1 MKKLYNE
8 IKKETEKLNKQF
20 MNIKKH
26 VEKLGYTNVKL
37 LDVAF
42 TLETEEDMRM
52 FNSFCELEFDEFTE
66 YLKDN
71 GLETEQLGTTSSFKI
86 VPKSVMTDFELFDVQ
101 DNEDIFDVLGY
112 GLNELEDVFLSD
124 NFEEYYSNLNDDIED
139 LQEDIQA
146 EFEELQ
152 DSLYTMFND
161 LKSVRKGYKYITDF
175 KNNQLELFKEFN
187 ENN

>member
-8 IKKETEKLNKQF
+8 IKKETEKLNRQF
-20 MNIKKH
+20 MNIKSH

-37 LDVAF
+37 HDVSF
-42 TLETEEDMRM
+42 TLETEEDMST

-71 GLETEQLGTTSSFKI
+71 GLEMEHLGTTSSFKI
-86 VPKSVMTDFELFDVQ
+86 IPKSVMTDFELFDVQ

-139 LQEDIQA
+139 LQDDLQA

-152 DSLYTMFND
+152 DSLYYMFKD
-161 LKSVRKGYKYITDF
+161 LKAVRKGYKYITDF

>member
-1 MKKLYNE
+1 
-8 IKKETEKLNKQF
+8 
-20 MNIKKH
+20 
-26 VEKLGYTNVKL
+26 
-37 LDVAF
+37 
-42 TLETEEDMRM
+42 
-52 FNSFCELEFDEFTE
+52 
-66 YLKDN
+66 
-71 GLETEQLGTTSSFKI
+71 
-86 VPKSVMTDFELFDVQ
+86 MTDFELFDVQ

-139 LQEDIQA
+139 LQDDLQA

-175 KNNQLELFKEFN
+175 KNNQLELFKEFK

>member
-20 MNIKKH
+20 MNIKKL
-26 VEKLGYTNVKL
+26 VEKLDYTDVKL
-37 LDVAF
+37 HDVAL
-42 TLETEEDMRM
+42 TLETEEDMYM
-52 FNSFCELEFDEFTE
+52 FNVFCEFELDEFIN

-71 GLETEQLGTTSSFKI
+71 NLEMEHLETTSSFKI

-101 DNEDIFDVLGY
+101 DNENIFDVLGY

-139 LQEDIQA
+139 LQDDLQA

-152 DSLYTMFND
+152 DSLYYMFKD
-161 LKSVRKGYKYITDF
+161 LKAVRKGYKYITDF